1 MKPRLL
7 FLLLLAAVVVSAP
20 AQLLWKISG
29 NGLIKPSYVV
39 GTYHLAPAS
48 FADSIPGL
56 NDALAA
62 SEQVFGELDM
72 RNLESTDVVAKMT
85 QAMTLPKGMTI
96 DSLLTAEQMDRLNAF
111 MRPLMG
117 VDMTH
122 PMVAEQMKRFTPSA
136 LTTEFTVLMA
146 MKRNPGLDIQNLLD
160 AVFQKKAADLNKP
173 IGGLESIDL
182 QIKVLYG
189 SKTLERQVEEL
200 MCLVDHAEFYTQ
212 VTELLADAFYSQN
225 LKAIQE
231 AADQKLHSSCD
242 ARPEEEE
249 ALIYGRNADWVKKM
263 PAIMQ
268 QNATFFA
275 VGAAHLPGEKGMI
288 QLLQKAGYTVEAVQ

>member
-29 NGLIKPSYVV
+29 NGLAKPSYVV

-72 RNLESTDVVAKMT
+72 RNLESAEAVAKMT
-85 QAMTLPKGMTI
+85 QAMSLPKGMTI
-96 DSLLTAEQMDRLNAF
+96 DSLLTTEQMDRLNAF
-111 MRPLMG
+111 MRQLMG
-117 VDMTH
+117 VDLTH
-122 PMVAEQMKRFTPSA
+122 PMVAGQMKGLTPSA
-136 LTTEFTVLMA
+136 LTTQFTVLLA
-146 MKRNPGLDIQNLLD
+146 LKKNPMLDIQNLLD
-160 AVFQKKAADLNKP
+160 AAFQKKAAALNKP
-173 IGGLESIDL
+173 IGGLENMDL
-182 QIKVLYG
+182 QVKVLYG
-189 SKTLERQVEEL
+189 SKTLERQAEEL

-225 LKAIQE
+225 LEAIQA
-231 AADQKLHSSCD
+231 AADLKLNSSCD

-249 ALIYGRNADWVKKM
+249 ALIYGRNADWVNKM
-263 PAIMQ
+263 PTIMQ